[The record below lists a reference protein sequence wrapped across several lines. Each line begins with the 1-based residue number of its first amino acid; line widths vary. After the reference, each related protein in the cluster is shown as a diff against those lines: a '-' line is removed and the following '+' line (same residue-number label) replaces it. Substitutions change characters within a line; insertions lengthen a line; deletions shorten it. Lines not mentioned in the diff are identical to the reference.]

1 MEAIK
6 KYILVD
12 KENDETL
19 HAVSIKNRFKV
30 GKRRSY
36 ERKLMLV

>member
-12 KENDETL
+12 KETL